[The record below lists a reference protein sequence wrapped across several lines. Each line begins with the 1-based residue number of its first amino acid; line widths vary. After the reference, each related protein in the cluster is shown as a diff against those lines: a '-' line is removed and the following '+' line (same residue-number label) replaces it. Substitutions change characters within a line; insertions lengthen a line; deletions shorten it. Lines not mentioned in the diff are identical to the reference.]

1 MIANKIKEAE
11 YQNPF
16 FDTYILE
23 KYIIN
28 KRWSGRK
35 ATDLKNIKI
44 VHSLLTKQ
52 FTNWYM
58 NCQYNG
64 V

>member
-35 ATDLKNIKI
+35 ASDLKNIEI
-44 VHSLLTKQ
+44 VHCL
-52 FTNWYM
+52 
-58 NCQYNG
+58 
-64 V
+64 